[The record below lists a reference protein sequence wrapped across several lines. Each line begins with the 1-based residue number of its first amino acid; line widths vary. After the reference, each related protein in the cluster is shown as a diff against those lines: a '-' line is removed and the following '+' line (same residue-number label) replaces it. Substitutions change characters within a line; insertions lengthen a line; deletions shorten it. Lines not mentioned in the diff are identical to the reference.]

1 MKESSPSTS
10 RRRLTPEVKKLQVLA
25 RSWGGDIRTISDEDF
40 DALTEEGGFY
50 EAPFAGYKLGV
61 DWPKRHVL
69 SVRAPRWP
77 DVIHELGHLFATKDD
92 PIKADEYGFFGWEYR
107 LAVFIGGNLRTW
119 ARNNHHYVVFY
130 SGFGDHP
137 FGGLAPE
144 ERKIVIQERVQAAQA
159 LGIVTAEGIPL
170 ALPKP

>member
-10 RRRLTPEVKKLQVLA
+10 RRRLTPEVKKLQALA

-119 ARNNHHYVVFY
+119 VKNNHHYMVND
-130 SGFGDHP
+130 GEFGD
-137 FGGLAPE
+137 FGELPPKRRE
-144 ERKIVIQERVQAAQA
+144 QLLLERVQAAQA
-159 LGIVTAEGIPL
+159 LGIVTAEGVPL